1 MPRSP
6 QLLIAQRRASPYAAA
21 GQTGPLHVLMASPR
35 LRVTQALER
44 DVANLMTAA
53 KAITLTMNGFH
64 EHAARAVA
72 LKAAAGDTAGAR
84 PLRPAALRRRA
95 PASRPACAA

>member
-1 MPRSP
+1 
-6 QLLIAQRRASPYAAA
+6 
-21 GQTGPLHVLMASPR
+21 LHVLMASPR